1 MYDHAH
7 HPGGRTIDNDDGRV
21 RRRLII
27 GPRRLD
33 GEQTIGGWFR
43 GCQDGAIR
51 RNRPRRGRY
60 SCRRGSFVL
69 GRGQDRSWSR
79 RPNGNWRNRL
89 RNRYGSHR
97 PHWLRRLQ
105 GGKRDRLSLG
115 RDRHG
120 TQRNRLNGNRLR
132 LLRIIRLLRIAV
144 SRLRILRRLAVL
156 RILRWV
162 RRRRGRPPR
171 GRVLAIRVRIRHQAV
186 PRRIPSPAS
195 FAPSELFHNYCKSIS
210 PKK

>member
-1 MYDHAH
+1 MDDHAH

-21 RRRLII
+21 RRRLIF

-33 GEQTIGGWFR
+33 GERTIGDGLC
-43 GCQDGAIR
+43 GCKDRAIR
-51 RNRPRRGRY
+51 GNRPRRGRY
-60 SCRRGSFVL
+60 SCSRDSSVFW
-69 GRGQDRSWSR
+69 RGQDRSWSR
-79 RPNGNWRNRL
+79 RPNGNRSNRL
-89 RNRYGSHR
+89 RNR
-97 PHWLRRLQ
+97 LRRLQ

-120 TQRNRLNGNRLR
+120 TQRNRLNWNRLR
-132 LLRIIRLLRIAV
+132 LLRIIGLLRIAV

>member
-7 HPGGRTIDNDDGRV
+7 HPRWRTFDNLV
-21 RRRLII
+21 RGIRRWLIF
-27 GPRRLD
+27 GTRRLD
-33 GEQTIGGWFR
+33 GERTIGGWFR

-79 RPNGNWRNRL
+79 RPNGNWSNRL
-89 RNRYGSHR
+89 RNRNRYGSHR

-120 TQRNRLNGNRLR
+120 TQRNRLNGNRL
-132 LLRIIRLLRIAV
+132 LRIAV

-162 RRRRGRPPR
+162 GRRRGRPPR
-171 GRVLAIRVRIRHQAV
+171 GRVLAVRVRIRHQAV

-195 FAPSELFHNYCKSIS
+195 LAPSELFHNYCKSIS